1 MTTSSSS
8 APSTVRSSVGDGRR
22 PTGAGAS
29 SGVGLT
35 GRAGGGAVAGGVL
48 AGSFGEDSIDTDTET
63 ISGTLSS
70 FTLAGRSGS
79 GAPRY
84 VGAGRASASGQPG
97 EVSCMCGMREAP
109 APSRHPSATLPWP
122 CVLILLI
129 RSCLWNW
136 VLMQVEQR
144 PRRDVS
150 PTVVACFQLW
160 QCGASQRSRKLVS
173 AFQMFQISLSEK
185 LQVPSSSVVRSLPT

>member
-1 MTTSSSS
+1 MTMSSSS
-8 APSTVRSSVGDGRR
+8 APSTVRSSVGDGRQ

-97 EVSCMCGMREAP
+97 EVSRMCGMREAP
-109 APSRHPSATLPWP
+109 APSRHPSATLPTMAV
-122 CVLILLI
+122 CV
-129 RSCLWNW
+129 
-136 VLMQVEQR
+136 
-144 PRRDVS
+144 D
-150 PTVVACFQLW
+150 T
-160 QCGASQRSRKLVS
+160 S
-173 AFQMFQISLSEK
+173 ADS
-185 LQVPSSSVVRSLPT
+185 

>member
-1 MTTSSSS
+1 MTMSSSS

-29 SGVGLT
+29 T

-97 EVSCMCGMREAP
+97 EVSRMCGMREAP
-109 APSRHPSATLPWP
+109 APSRHPSATLPTMAV
-122 CVLILLI
+122 CV
-129 RSCLWNW
+129 
-136 VLMQVEQR
+136 
-144 PRRDVS
+144 D
-150 PTVVACFQLW
+150 T
-160 QCGASQRSRKLVS
+160 S
-173 AFQMFQISLSEK
+173 ADS
-185 LQVPSSSVVRSLPT
+185 

>member
-1 MTTSSSS
+1 MAVFMCMFVGSWQVSEAPEGGGLGSSAVGGPGPVILGLGGARSSSVTMSSSS

-97 EVSCMCGMREAP
+97 EVSRMCGMREAP
-109 APSRHPSATLPWP
+109 APSRHPSATLPTMAV
-122 CVLILLI
+122 CV
-129 RSCLWNW
+129 
-136 VLMQVEQR
+136 
-144 PRRDVS
+144 D
-150 PTVVACFQLW
+150 T
-160 QCGASQRSRKLVS
+160 S
-173 AFQMFQISLSEK
+173 ADS
-185 LQVPSSSVVRSLPT
+185 